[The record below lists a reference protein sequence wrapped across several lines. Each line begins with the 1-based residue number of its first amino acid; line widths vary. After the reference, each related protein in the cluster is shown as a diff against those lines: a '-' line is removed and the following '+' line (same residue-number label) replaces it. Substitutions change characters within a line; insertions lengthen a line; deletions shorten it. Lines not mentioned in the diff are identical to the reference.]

1 MAKAPTHEFV
11 GDQAR
16 YSSKAH
22 EWLRRDGWQEGSG
35 IGRNAQGI
43 SSALQVK
50 RRTNSGGI
58 GQADD
63 ADERN
68 AWWSDG
74 FLLAARKLQRSKQQQ
89 QQQQQQ
95 PDDVAVAVAA
105 AGKLVDPLCPL
116 YSRFVYG
123 SVLQPSESML
133 VVQVDDA
140 AAATAAQHS
149 GSTAAAAAPP
159 DDSAVHD
166 VSRATFEACGGKG
179 GRYLMPEAKLAR
191 VKEQDSTFRTK
202 RALEP
207 DRFEDDLKARKK
219 KLKKEQKKQAKMQAK
234 LEAKKQQKKEERRRA
249 RAKGAGSVQ

>member
-1 MAKAPTHEFV
+1 MARAPTHEFV
-11 GDQAR
+11 GEQAR
-16 YSSKAH
+16 HSSKAH

-89 QQQQQQ
+89 Q

-133 VVQVDDA
+133 VVQADDA
-140 AAATAAQHS
+140 AAPHSVSTA
-149 GSTAAAAAPP
+149 AAAAAPP

-207 DRFEDDLKARKK
+207 DRFEDDLKAHKK

-234 LEAKKQQKKEERRRA
+234 LEAKKQQKKEARRRA
-249 RAKGAGSVQ
+249 RATANAGSVE